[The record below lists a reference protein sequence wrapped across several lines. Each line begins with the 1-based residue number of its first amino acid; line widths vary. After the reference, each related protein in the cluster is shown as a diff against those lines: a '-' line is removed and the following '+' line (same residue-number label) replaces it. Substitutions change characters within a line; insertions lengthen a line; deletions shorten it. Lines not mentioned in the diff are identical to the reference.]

1 MRKKSGDL
9 WNKKTIRTEIFIQIQ
24 KITTDFPS

>member
-9 WNKKTIRTEIFIQIQ
+9 WNKKTIRNEIFIQIQ